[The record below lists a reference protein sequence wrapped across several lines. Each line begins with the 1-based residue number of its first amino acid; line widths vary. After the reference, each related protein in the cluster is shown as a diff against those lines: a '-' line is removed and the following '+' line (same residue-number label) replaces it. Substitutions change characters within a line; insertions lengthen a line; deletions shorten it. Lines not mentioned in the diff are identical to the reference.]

1 MEHPE
6 VTDFI
11 TYLHLKNLASS
22 TIKGY
27 RLALKGLFDYI
38 ELGASAPSQIT
49 AAQLRDYV
57 ASLYDRGLAPKTIK
71 NYVVGIK
78 RFFGFLLVEGYI
90 EDEVVFDGVA
100 PLVHNKFEAHHS
112 NDAVVVRHQVVEESG
127 IAVLTRVESFLP
139 PAARL
144 NRLLEVIAEALHVG
158 VVRRVGDVSPA
169 LFG

>member
-1 MEHPE
+1 MVSILSTTDGTHHTPNADTEHRE
-6 VTDFI
+6 VTDFVAC
-11 TYLHLKNLASS
+11 LHLKNLASS
-22 TIKGY
+22 TIEGY
-27 RLALKGLFDYI
+27 RLALRGLFEYI
-38 ELGASAPSQIT
+38 HLGASAPSEIT
-49 AAQLRDYV
+49 TAQLRRYV

-127 IAVLTRVESFLP
+127 IAVTYAGREL
-139 PAARL
+139 PAACGPSESSL
-144 NRLLEVIAEALHVG
+144 
-158 VVRRVGDVSPA
+158 
-169 LFG
+169 